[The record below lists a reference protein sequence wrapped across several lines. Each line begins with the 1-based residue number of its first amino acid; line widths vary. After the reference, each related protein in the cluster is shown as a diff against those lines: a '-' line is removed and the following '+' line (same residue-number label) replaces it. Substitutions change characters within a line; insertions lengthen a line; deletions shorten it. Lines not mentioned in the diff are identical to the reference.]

1 VASSGFAE
9 AAGIPNTAQGYA
21 WALLKLRDSYAP
33 NAILAIHASGWA
45 NGIDIDSS
53 TDPNVNAAAVADS
66 TAAFLNSAGIS
77 SNPYGTTWDLVFNDL
92 DDHDA
97 AWWEQQGKVNA
108 SYTHWWDPTNVKF
121 PNFSRY
127 LSWVAELHTKTAR
140 PQVAWQVPVGNQYY
154 LTMNNTCGHYQDNVA
169 QYFISNASSL
179 FTSGLIAVLFGS
191 GNSCQTTNTD
201 ARADGITN
209 NNGAPT
215 TDTLGYCN
223 ACNTHTSTVAD
234 DDGGFLRVFV
244 GQYYAAVQPKP
255 FKGLYTL
262 DGYGGIQGDDSP
274 AVSTTAYW
282 PGWSIARTAK
292 ALPGANAPASGFVL
306 DGYGGFHPYGSP
318 AVSET
323 SGASGHY
330 WGFDIARDF
339 AFLPGGTGGFVLD
352 GYGGLHGFGV
362 NGGAAPAAQGY
373 SYWNGWDIAIKVV
386 IAQDGKGGYT
396 LDAFGGLHPFG
407 IGGAAPQTLPL
418 QQTGYWNWK
427 AAQDIALVPGQSGGY
442 TGYVLDKFGGLHPF
456 APTGSALP
464 AAIASA
470 YFGYDIARGMF
481 FVSGSA
487 TAGYTLDGKGG
498 AHPFGGAAQIG
509 VWPNFG
515 WDIAKTMWGA

>member
-1 VASSGFAE
+1 
-9 AAGIPNTAQGYA
+9 
-21 WALLKLRDSYAP
+21 
-33 NAILAIHASGWA
+33 
-45 NGIDIDSS
+45 
-53 TDPNVNAAAVADS
+53 
-66 TAAFLNSAGIS
+66 
-77 SNPYGTTWDLVFNDL
+77 
-92 DDHDA
+92 
-97 AWWEQQGKVNA
+97 
-108 SYTHWWDPTNVKF
+108 
-121 PNFSRY
+121 
-127 LSWVAELHTKTAR
+127 
-140 PQVAWQVPVGNQYY
+140 
-154 LTMNNTCGHYQDNVA
+154 
-169 QYFISNASSL
+169 
-179 FTSGLIAVLFGS
+179 
-191 GNSCQTTNTD
+191 
-201 ARADGITN
+201 
-209 NNGAPT
+209 
-215 TDTLGYCN
+215 
-223 ACNTHTSTVAD
+223 
-234 DDGGFLRVFV
+234 
-244 GQYYAAVQPKP
+244 
-255 FKGLYTL
+255 
-262 DGYGGIQGDDSP
+262 
-274 AVSTTAYW
+274 
-282 PGWSIARTAK
+282 
-292 ALPGANAPASGFVL
+292 
-306 DGYGGFHPYGSP
+306 
-318 AVSET
+318 VSET

-442 TGYVLDKFGGLHPF
+442 AGYVLDKFGGLHPF